1 MGNIGAKFGLNS
13 NYKSLTRDVI
23 RTINLTEFNKLVLR
37 KRYVQMM
44 EQLDKKRATTR
55 LWYGIFTFIITLGS
69 ILVPAFISIED
80 KTLILPSSTNKTTYY
95 NLNGNTEET
104 SNTNITTVIQPEIV
118 THEEIQELQSHV
130 LFWTTFIISLMVTIC
145 NALMKLYSIDKI
157 YIIRHLKYDELRR
170 EGWFFY
176 TLTGEYAKYNT
187 NDEAFRLFIT
197 RIEAIKSMLLHDELT
212 PEYNISNVPEL
223 RDSIDLEGNT
233 GNTRNGRNRQEENAE
248 EEPEP
253 EPEPEP
259 EQTRTNEP
267 SGTNS
272 SNRTRPNG
280 PNVNESSI

>member
-13 NYKSLTRDVI
+13 NYKSLTKDVI

-80 KTLILPSSTNKTTYY
+80 KTLLLPSSTNKTTYY
-95 NLNGNTEET
+95 NLNENTEAT
-104 SNTNITTVIQPEIV
+104 SSNNITNIIQPEIV
-118 THEEIQELQSHV
+118 THEEIQEFQNHI

-233 GNTRNGRNRQEENAE
+233 GNTRNTGNGGNREEENTE
-248 EEPEP
+248 EEE
-253 EPEPEP
+253 EQEQGQ
-259 EQTRTNEP
+259 EQTQTNEP
-267 SGTNS
+267 SGTNN
-272 SNRTRPNG
+272 SNRTNR
-280 PNVNESSI
+280 PNVNQSSV

>member
-1 MGNIGAKFGLNS
+1 MGNIGAKFGFTS
-13 NYKSLTRDVI
+13 NYKSLTSDVI
-23 RTINLTEFNKLVLR
+23 RTIELSEFNKLVLK

-80 KTLILPSSTNKTTYY
+80 KTFVLPTSSNKTTYY
-95 NLNGNTEET
+95 NLNNNQILNNDNQTEIIQQP
-104 SNTNITTVIQPEIV
+104 NII
-118 THEEIQELQSHV
+118 THEEIQEFQDHI
-130 LFWTTFIISLMVTIC
+130 LFWTTFVISLMVTIC

-176 TLTGEYAKYNT
+176 TLTGEYAKYDT

-223 RDSIDLEGNT
+223 RDSIDVEGNT
-233 GNTRNGRNRQEENAE
+233 GHRRNIRGDETQGEENIE
-248 EEPEP
+248 QESQSQ
-253 EPEPEP
+253 
-259 EQTRTNEP
+259 EQTIPDN
-267 SGTNS
+267 NN
-272 SNRTRPNG
+272 SNR

>member
-1 MGNIGAKFGLNS
+1 MGNIGAKFGFTS

-23 RTINLTEFNKLVLR
+23 RTIELSEFNKLVLK

-80 KTLILPSSTNKTTYY
+80 KTFVLPTSSNKTTYY
-95 NLNGNTEET
+95 NLNSNQILNNDNQTE
-104 SNTNITTVIQPEIV
+104 IIQQPEII
-118 THEEIQELQSHV
+118 THEEIQEFQDHI
-130 LFWTTFIISLMVTIC
+130 LFWTTFVISLMVTIC

-176 TLTGEYAKYNT
+176 TLTGEYAKYDT

-212 PEYNISNVPEL
+212 PEYNISNIPEL
-223 RDSIDLEGNT
+223 RDSIDVEGNT
-233 GNTRNGRNRQEENAE
+233 GHRRNTLGDETQGEENIE
-248 EEPEP
+248 QESQSQ
-253 EPEPEP
+253 
-259 EQTRTNEP
+259 EQTIPDN
-267 SGTNS
+267 NN
-272 SNRTRPNG
+272 SNR